1 MNKTSILEKRG
12 LAKDQLKKE
21 KGLESKSDECQR
33 KVQRS
38 LAWETNQASFRLK
51 SAISLYHFVIFL

>member
-12 LAKDQLKKE
+12 QTKDQLKREE
-21 KGLESKSDECQR
+21 KTLESKSDECQR

-38 LAWETNQASFRLK
+38 LAWKTNQA
-51 SAISLYHFVIFL
+51 FV